1 MATTEAK
8 PARKRR
14 MSAPQRREGILDAAL
29 EEFSSN
35 GYHETSLEGVADRA
49 GISKALIYEHFSS
62 KRELHEA
69 LLSRYVHKLLE
80 RFIGAI
86 ASAAPPEQRLRA
98 AADAFLGFV
107 EDHREPWRLMV
118 RSPSD
123 TGVSAAVGRQQSEI
137 AHAIAALMQADA
149 PPEMQQTPDEGRF
162 EIEMMAQQLVGA
174 WRAVAIWWDERR
186 DVPREQLLATMMD
199 LAWIGLERVSQ
210 GETWEGGS
218 RA

>member
-1 MATTEAK
+1 
-8 PARKRR
+8 

-29 EEFSSN
+29 EEFSMN
-35 GYHETSLEGVADRA
+35 GYHETSLEGVANRA

-98 AADAFLGFV
+98 AANAFLGFV

-123 TGVSAAVGRQQSEI
+123 SGTAATVGRQQSEI
-137 AHAIAALMQADA
+137 AHAIATLMQADA
-149 PPEMQQTPDEGRF
+149 PPEMQQAPDEGRF

-174 WRAVAIWWDERR
+174 WRAVAIWWDEHR

-199 LAWIGLERVSQ
+199 LAWIGLERLSE

-218 RA
+218 PA